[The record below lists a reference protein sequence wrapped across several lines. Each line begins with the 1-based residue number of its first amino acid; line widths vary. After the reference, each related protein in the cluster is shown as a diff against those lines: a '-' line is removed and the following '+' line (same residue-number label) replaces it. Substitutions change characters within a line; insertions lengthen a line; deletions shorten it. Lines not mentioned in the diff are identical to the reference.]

1 MSFRDLRSPRP
12 TSIAPTGQAIS
23 QRPWPTQRSPF
34 TTVAVPPTMPRTSPS
49 GQALTQVP
57 QPMQRMT
64 SMKGNWAGGRST
76 PRRTASSLRERSVWR
91 RFRNARA

>member
-23 QRPWPTQRSPF
+23 QRPWPTQRSPL
-34 TTVAVPPTMPRTSPS
+34 TTVATPPTIPSTSPS

-57 QPMQRMT
+57 QPMQRIG
-64 SMKGNWAGGRST
+64 SMKGNCAGGRST
-76 PRRTASSLRERSVWR
+76 PRRTASSLRERSAWLR
-91 RFRNARA
+91 LRNDTT